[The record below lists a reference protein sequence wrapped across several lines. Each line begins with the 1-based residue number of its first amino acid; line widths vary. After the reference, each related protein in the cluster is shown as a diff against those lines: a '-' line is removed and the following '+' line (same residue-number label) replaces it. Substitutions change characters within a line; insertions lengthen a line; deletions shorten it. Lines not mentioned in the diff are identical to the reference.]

1 VVPSKKRAVILGEP
15 ICWRCWATDLS
26 PEGTR
31 KSGSLEKSAAVPL
44 RTRFPWLPLRA
55 NGTPGADEGKLVPSK
70 KVWHLRVGPDSWI
83 SV

>member
-1 VVPSKKRAVILGEP
+1 VVPSKTCAVILGEP

-44 RTRFPWLPLRA
+44 RTRFPWLPLGRTGSA
-55 NGTPGADEGKLVPSK
+55 GRHEEKWFLRKKYGASG
-70 KVWHLRVGPDSWI
+70 GA
-83 SV
+83 